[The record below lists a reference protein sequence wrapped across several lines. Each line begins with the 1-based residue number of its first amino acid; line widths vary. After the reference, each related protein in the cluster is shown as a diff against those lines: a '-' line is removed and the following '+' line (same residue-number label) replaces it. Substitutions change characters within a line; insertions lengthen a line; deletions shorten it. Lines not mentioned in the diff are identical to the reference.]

1 MSGEQKLK
9 EGDSIVRAV
18 ETTNNR
24 DLLFFTD
31 RCQVYKARLADFD
44 CTKASVMGEY
54 IPSKL
59 GMDEGERPIAMAITR
74 DYEGSMLFCF
84 DNGKIAKVQMSAYAT
99 KTNRRKLLAAYSDK
113 APLVAAIYAP
123 EDSEYLLTSSSGK
136 MLLLHSGALQSKTTK
151 NTQGVAVMTLRRNH
165 RVIRFEPYKEGS
177 LQKPFRYRAKSLPAA
192 GAMPA
197 AEETLGEQLELE

>member
-1 MSGEQKLK
+1 
-9 EGDSIVRAV
+9 
-18 ETTNNR
+18 
-24 DLLFFTD
+24 
-31 RCQVYKARLADFD
+31 
-44 CTKASVMGEY
+44 
-54 IPSKL
+54 
-59 GMDEGERPIAMAITR
+59 
-74 DYEGSMLFCF
+74 
-84 DNGKIAKVQMSAYAT
+84 MSAYAT

-197 AEETLGEQLELE
+197 AEETQGEQLELE